1 MISFYLNDKFITIN
15 LSPASILLDFLRY
28 NQKLTGTKV
37 SCREGDCGACTV
49 LVGSINTLTNELEYK
64 PITSC
69 LTPLALIANKHV
81 VTIEGINPVDRENL
95 TPVQEA
101 FVENGSTQCGF
112 CTPGFVMSITGYFLN
127 KTNKDTLLNHLDGN
141 ICRCTG
147 YKSIERACAELTKK
161 YEVTNDEI
169 SKIQFLVSNNFVPE
183 YFLSIEQKLR
193 DLNVS
198 NPSRNLMEKSSNCM
212 YFGGGTDLMV
222 QNPDKILE
230 SEVVYLLDQRSIT
243 ENENYIII
251 PGSTTFEE
259 FFDSDIA
266 NAYISNLKS
275 FKSLIGSTQIRN
287 MGTIGGNIAN
297 ASPIGDATIILLAL
311 NASIVIQKSEST
323 SEILLKDFF
332 KGYKE
337 LEKDKGD
344 LILEFMIPKVKA
356 QGRTFFNFEKV
367 SKRKKL
373 DIASVNSAISLE
385 LDDNDLIRS
394 IYISAGGIAP
404 IPKFLDKTSAFL
416 LTKSINSETVIS
428 AIEIAKS
435 EVDPI
440 SDVRGS
446 REYKLLLLGQLILTH
461 FLTLFP
467 NHISFQEVFM

>member
-1 MISFYLNDKFITIN
+1 MISFCLNDKFITTN

-49 LVGSINTLTNELEYK
+49 LVGSINNPNNELEYK
-64 PITSC
+64 TITSC

-81 VTIEGINPVDRENL
+81 VTIEGINLVDREKL
-95 TPVQEA
+95 TPIQEV
-101 FVENGSTQCGF
+101 FVKNGSTQCGF
-112 CTPGFVMSITGYFLN
+112 CTPGFIMSITGYFLN
-127 KTNKDTLLNHLDGN
+127 NTNKDTLINHLDGN

-147 YKSIERACAELTKK
+147 YKSIERACDELTKK
-161 YEVTNDEI
+161 YELTNDKI

-193 DLNVS
+193 NLKAS
-198 NPSRNLMEKSSNCM
+198 NSSGNSLENRTNFM
-212 YFGGGTDLMV
+212 FFGGGTDLMV

-230 SEVVYLLDQRSIT
+230 SEVVYLLEKRSIS

-251 PGSTTFEE
+251 PGSTTFED
-259 FFDSDIA
+259 FFDSDIL
-266 NAYISNLKS
+266 NTYILNLKS
-275 FKSLIGSTQIRN
+275 FKNLIGSTQIRN

-311 NASIVIQKSEST
+311 HASIIIQQSKST
-323 SEILLKDFF
+323 SEMLLKDFF

-337 LEKDKGD
+337 LEKEKGD
-344 LILEFMIPKVKA
+344 LIFEILIPKGNT

-367 SKRKKL
+367 SKRKQL

-404 IPKFLDKTSAFL
+404 IPKFLEKTSSFL
-416 LTKSINSETVIS
+416 LTKSINSDTVIS
-428 AIEIAKS
+428 AIEIAKN

-446 REYKLLLLGQLILTH
+446 KEYKLLLLGQLILAH